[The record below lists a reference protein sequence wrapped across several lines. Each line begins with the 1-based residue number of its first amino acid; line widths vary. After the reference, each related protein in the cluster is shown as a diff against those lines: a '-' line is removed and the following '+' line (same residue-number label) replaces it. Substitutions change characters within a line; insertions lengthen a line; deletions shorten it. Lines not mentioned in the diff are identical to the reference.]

1 MRLDLS
7 PDKTLP
13 LMADTQPRTK
23 LIKAMLKN
31 KRRQILL
38 IGSSAIAS
46 TFLSH
51 KIATAQSLNHP
62 IMDST
67 TDRGAIINAVN
78 QIAIMA
84 DLRNWGACRDAFS
97 DRIEADYTSLTGGE
111 PATVNAEDLVNGW
124 ESFFSQTFKATQHLV
139 GSHVVTITGDTA
151 TCLSNFQAHHVYL
164 DTTKGTW
171 TLGGIY
177 EHGLIQTPEDWKVSR
192 MKMIWT
198 WESGNR
204 P

>member
-1 MRLDLS
+1 
-7 PDKTLP
+7 
-13 LMADTQPRTK
+13 
-23 LIKAMLKN
+23 MLKN
-31 KRRQILL
+31 KRRHLL
-38 IGSSAIAS
+38 LVGASVIAS
-46 TFLSH
+46 TLLSN
-51 KIATAQSLNHP
+51 KFVIAQPPNVQSMN
-62 IMDST
+62 ST
-67 TDRGAIINAVN
+67 TDRDTIINAVN

-84 DLRNWGACRDAFS
+84 DLRNWDACRHAFS
-97 DRIEADYTSLTGGE
+97 DRVTTDYTSLTGGE
-111 PATVNAEDLVNGW
+111 PATVNAEDLVKGW
-124 ESFFSQTFKATQHLV
+124 ETFFSQTFKVTQHLI

-177 EHGLIQTPEDWKVSR
+177 EHDLIQTSQGWKVNR
-192 MKMIWT
+192 MKMTWT